1 MDHFEDLVQ
10 HRQIR
15 EKGKPRKI
23 SDRRRGNWIRS
34 ANALLDN
41 HSVEELRATLDWL
54 FTHRGGSLPFQVV
67 NEWTGRIDHRERRVT
82 RLAQIL
88 DHYQE
93 LRCVM
98 DSGEL
103 PPGTPPMGVED
114 TTMPRGFYDRGG
126 RGFAV
131 VEDQVNVLVE
141 LFTKTR
147 RRPVSD
153 FDLFAWRK
161 TFRIMLTHRQIP
173 YDDIH
178 MVVEALGDTRLQLDR
193 GRYHSPYDLHRDG
206 EWEHVLASVKVALL
220 REQNS
225 PIHHSHLGPDRAG
238 TTRRSSAD
246 DPTRD

>member
-1 MDHFEDLVQ
+1 MSGRVGST
-10 HRQIR
+10 I
-15 EKGKPRKI
+15 GSVGSPGWPRF
-23 SDRRRGNWIRS
+23 WIITRS
-34 ANALLDN
+34 FAA
-41 HSVEELRATLDWL
+41 S
-54 FTHRGGSLPFQVV
+54 
-67 NEWTGRIDHRERRVT
+67 WTAVSCP
-82 RLAQIL
+82 LA
-88 DHYQE
+88 
-93 LRCVM
+93 
-98 DSGEL
+98 
-103 PPGTPPMGVED
+103 PPMGVED

-131 VEDQVNVLVE
+131 VDDQVNVLVE